1 MTFFQFGYMMSSAN
15 LALIIIGILIPIGTG
30 IFWSVIT
37 RIPNKLDNKSSVTA
51 ELIRWT
57 CSHRAKFNVIIG
69 IIVTVI
75 EFFALIPF

>member
-1 MTFFQFGYMMSSAN
+1 MSSVN
-15 LALIIIGILIPIGTG
+15 LALIIIGVLIPIGTG

-37 RIPNKLDNKSSVTA
+37 RIPNKFDNKSSVVTG
-51 ELIRWT
+51 LIRWAF
-57 CSHRAKFNVIIG
+57 SHRAEFNVIIG